1 MFFGWQPVKRVEHIG
16 EHGSK
21 FCVFVYCLCS
31 IMGGSC
37 GKVDFLASH
46 VTLAGRYWRVNLI
59 AIPRRWFWREP
70 LKKPSKLNL
79 KRATYTGNM
88 LPKNIDLSE
97 FMTLILKQA
106 GNRVE
111 FHKPLI
117 HSKPLDLAMILMGKP
132 PSLPWKLPW
141 SRRKH
146 GNISRRCRELVDLEV
161 AEVDQVGPTI
171 GAQVGS

>member
-1 MFFGWQPVKRVEHIG
+1 
-16 EHGSK
+16 
-21 FCVFVYCLCS
+21 
-31 IMGGSC
+31 MGGSC

-59 AIPRRWFWREP
+59 AIQGDFEGNLSKSHPNSTLSEP
-70 LKKPSKLNL
+70 LTPETCCQKIS
-79 KRATYTGNM
+79 
-88 LPKNIDLSE
+88 LSE

-132 PSLPWKLPW
+132 PSLP
-141 SRRKH
+141 
-146 GNISRRCRELVDLEV
+146 
-161 AEVDQVGPTI
+161 
-171 GAQVGS
+171 